1 MLAEEETRD
10 IIGNLTTMNSRFLAS
25 VGKDKRFLNESPFI
39 GRRRAVHVGREAA
52 EALALAVVDAR
63 GGGGG
68 AVPVV
73 VAVGGLQ
80 IPG

>member
-1 MLAEEETRD
+1 MGPEHRARAAF
-10 IIGNLTTMNSRFLAS
+10 FL
-25 VGKDKRFLNESPFI
+25 LPFV

-52 EALALAVVDAR
+52 EALALAVVVDAW
-63 GGGGG
+63 GGGDG

-73 VAVGGLQ
+73 VTVGGLQ

>member
-1 MLAEEETRD
+1 MSHVQL
-10 IIGNLTTMNSRFLAS
+10 FL
-25 VGKDKRFLNESPFI
+25 LPFVE
-39 GRRRAVHVGREAA
+39 RRRAVHVGREAA

-73 VAVGGLQ
+73 VTVGRLQ
-80 IPG
+80 NPG

>member
-1 MLAEEETRD
+1 MSHVQL
-10 IIGNLTTMNSRFLAS
+10 FL
-25 VGKDKRFLNESPFI
+25 LPFV

-80 IPG
+80 IPGWVLPGIVEVGPHSGGLLPPQTEEN

>member
-1 MLAEEETRD
+1 MHLQ
-10 IIGNLTTMNSRFLAS
+10 LFL
-25 VGKDKRFLNESPFI
+25 LPFV

-52 EALALAVVDAR
+52 EALAMLVVVEAR
-63 GGGGG
+63 EAGGG